1 MINKKFIKI
10 KKKILNITKFNL
22 KSNEKKNQNQNEKE
36 GK

>member
-22 KSNEKKNQNQNEKE
+22 KSNEKKKP
-36 GK
+36 KPK